1 MASVAVGLDRTRLLK
16 PLIVLAGWTFVQ
28 EVSSQT
34 VYLPHFVTDDL
45 QAWMYA
51 TRLPAI
57 SKYNVSADQ
66 EKIGEEMKTKIP
78 IEVRRIADNYNHLHE
93 QPTVFYSV
101 AIALT
106 LLGDNHDY
114 TYLAAWGYTGLRIV
128 HSLFQSLVNKV
139 FTRFYIFASSSIV
152 LAGLTGRAAVLLF

>member
-28 EVSSQT
+28 E
-34 VYLPHFVTDDL
+34 
-45 QAWMYA
+45 AWMYA

-57 SKYNVSADQ
+57 PKYNVNPDQ
-66 EKIGEEMKTKIP
+66 AHVSEDMKTKIP
-78 IEVRRIADNYNHLHE
+78 IEIRRIADNYNHLHE

-106 LLGDNHDY
+106 LLGDNHEY

-139 FTRFYIFASSSIV
+139 FTRFYIFVSSSIV
-152 LAGLTGRAAVLLF
+152 LAGLTGRAATLLF

>member
-16 PLIVLAGWTFVQ
+16 PLIALAGWTFVQ
-28 EVSSQT
+28 E
-34 VYLPHFVTDDL
+34 
-45 QAWMYA
+45 AWMYA
-51 TRLPAI
+51 TRIPAV
-57 SKYNVSADQ
+57 SKYNLSSD
-66 EKIGEEMKTKIP
+66 EDKISEEMKTKIP

-106 LLGDNHDY
+106 LLGDDHEY

-152 LAGLTGRAAVLLF
+152 LAGLTGRAATLLF

>member
-28 EVSSQT
+28 EV
-34 VYLPHFVTDDL
+34 
-45 QAWMYA
+45 WMYA

-57 SKYNVSADQ
+57 SKYNISGDQ
-66 EKIGEEMKTKIP
+66 ETISEDMKTKIP

-93 QPTVFYSV
+93 QPTVFYPV
-101 AIALT
+101 MIALT
-106 LLGDNHDY
+106 LLGDNHEY
-114 TYLAAWGYTGLRIV
+114 TYLAAWGYTGIRIV

-139 FTRFYIFASSSIV
+139 MVRFYIFATSSVV
-152 LAGLTGRAAVLLF
+152 LAGLTGRAATLLF

>member
-28 EVSSQT
+28 EVRSQT
-34 VYLPHFVTDDL
+34 FYPPHFVTDDL
-45 QAWMYA
+45 KAWMYA

-57 SKYNVSADQ
+57 SKYNVSPDQ
-66 EKIGEEMKTKIP
+66 EKIGDEMKTKVP
-78 IEVRRIADNYNHLHE
+78 IEIRRIADNYNHLHE

-106 LLGDNHDY
+106 LLGDNHEY
-114 TYLAAWGYTGLRIV
+114 TYFAAWGYTGLRIV
-128 HSLFQSLVNKV
+128 HSLFQSLVNNV

-152 LAGLTGRAAVLLF
+152 LAGLTGRAAALLF

>member
-28 EVSSQT
+28 E
-34 VYLPHFVTDDL
+34 
-45 QAWMYA
+45 AWMYA

-57 SKYNVSADQ
+57 SKYGVKPDQ
-66 EKIGEEMKTKIP
+66 ETISEEMKTKIP
-78 IEVRRIADNYNHLHE
+78 VEVRRIADNFNHLHE

-106 LLGDNHDY
+106 LLGDNHEY

-139 FTRFYIFASSSIV
+139 FTRFYIFVTSSFV
-152 LAGLTGRAAVLLF
+152 LAGLTGRAATLLF

>member
-16 PLIVLAGWTFVQ
+16 PLIVLAGWTFIQ
-28 EVSSQT
+28 E
-34 VYLPHFVTDDL
+34 
-45 QAWMYA
+45 AWMYA

-57 SKYNVSADQ
+57 SKYNVSSDQ
-66 EKIGEEMKTKIP
+66 EKIVDEMKTKIP

-106 LLGDNHDY
+106 LLGDNHEF

-152 LAGLTGRAAVLLF
+152 LAGLTGRAAALLF

>member
-28 EVSSQT
+28 E
-34 VYLPHFVTDDL
+34 
-45 QAWMYA
+45 AWMYA

-57 SKYNVSADQ
+57 SKYNVNPDQ
-66 EKIGEEMKTKIP
+66 ETISEDMKTKIP

-93 QPTVFYSV
+93 QPQVFYAV

-106 LLGDNHDY
+106 LLGDNHEY

-139 FTRFYIFASSSIV
+139 FTRFYIFGTSSVV
-152 LAGLTGRAAVLLF
+152 LAGLTGRAATLLF